1 MLTVNVLK
9 TLLYSIRNQFN
20 LIEHIAKNIH
30 TLSDDDIKLMMGNA
44 LQTIN
49 GLLSL
54 YGEHKTVL
62 SENYNLK
69 LVIENDDLI
78 ISTPLLPHRIICY
91 LVHIELMRQ
100 HDPNTY
106 TQYKS
111 LMQRLGLMPQ
121 CMGKK
126 QYCQEPVANYSFLE
140 LVGALNG
147 QVTKETMAK
156 MNLILGDKKE
166 VTSIRLRPKTRAVL
180 QVYSENLGISVSQII
195 NIMIDGVAEQTL

>member
-9 TLLYSIRNQFN
+9 TLLYLTRNQFN
-20 LIEHIAKNIH
+20 LIEHIAKNTH

-91 LVHIELMRQ
+91 LAHIELMQ
-100 HDPNTY
+100 HTNHDIY
-106 TQYKS
+106 ARYKI
-111 LMQRLGLMPQ
+111 LMQKIRG
-121 CMGKK
+121 
-126 QYCQEPVANYSFLE
+126 N
-140 LVGALNG
+140 N
-147 QVTKETMAK
+147 ET
-156 MNLILGDKKE
+156 I
-166 VTSIRLRPKTRAVL
+166 
-180 QVYSENLGISVSQII
+180 
-195 NIMIDGVAEQTL
+195 